1 LEEVVGRQ
9 VLNNNKWIRYPVD
22 WPDGARLRGEGTVL
36 RADVYSLDEM
46 LEGRYTFGANQLFV
60 YRALNDLL
68 GWLEEKLPPG
78 AMDELYDRI
87 EEGEA

>member
-1 LEEVVGRQ
+1 MR

-36 RADVYSLDEM
+36 RAELYTLEEM
-46 LEGRYTFGANQLFV
+46 LDGRYNFGENKLFV
-60 YRALNDLL
+60 YHALNEVLS
-68 GWLEEKLPPG
+68 WLERELPPG